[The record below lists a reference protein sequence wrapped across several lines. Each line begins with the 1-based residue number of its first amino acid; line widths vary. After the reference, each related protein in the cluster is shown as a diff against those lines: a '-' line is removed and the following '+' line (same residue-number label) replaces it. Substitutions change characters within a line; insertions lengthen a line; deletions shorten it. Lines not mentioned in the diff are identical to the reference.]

1 MADLGDHFVFPA
13 ALFPVALL
21 LQRVDHLLRHVF
33 FVVLGQHGIGLE
45 PAAGLE
51 RALRDH
57 ALPFAEQVR
66 QDALIADRDGAVAVG
81 HFEAHRKL
89 VAALQACRA

>member
-1 MADLGDHFVFPA
+1 MAELGDHFVFPG

-21 LQRVDHLLRHVF
+21 LQRVGDFLRHVVL
-33 FVVLGQHGIGLE
+33 VVLGQHGVGLE

-51 RALRDH
+51 RAFGDH

-66 QDALIADRDGAVAVG
+66 QDALIADRDSAVAVG
-81 HFEAHRKL
+81 HLEAHREI